1 MHELTKLPVHNFSAR
16 SLDGELQL
24 GEMRHPAATL
34 AVRLQLDLPLAELQ
48 LLEGELVLVPLVE
61 VAEEPNLLQS

>member
-1 MHELTKLPVHNFSAR
+1 
-16 SLDGELQL
+16 
-24 GEMRHPAATL
+24 MRHPAATL